1 MPSDPIHSTDDSFE
15 DDEPIGSEDYEP
27 IGNAIAPKD
36 DDLDLNGESETIDA
50 DETETVKHDEPPGWR
65 MGGSLPEMM
74 KPRKPVIHL
83 TAVMPSL
90 LDLHQQRS
98 DFNEDAEWS
107 PSLTP
112 QGIGIDVDP

>member
-1 MPSDPIHSTDDSFE
+1 
-15 DDEPIGSEDYEP
+15 
-27 IGNAIAPKD
+27 
-36 DDLDLNGESETIDA
+36 
-50 DETETVKHDEPPGWR
+50 
-65 MGGSLPEMM
+65 MGGSIPEMM

-90 LDLHQQRS
+90 LDLHQQRG
-98 DFNEDAEWS
+98 DLNEDAEWS

>member
-1 MPSDPIHSTDDSFE
+1 
-15 DDEPIGSEDYEP
+15 
-27 IGNAIAPKD
+27 
-36 DDLDLNGESETIDA
+36 
-50 DETETVKHDEPPGWR
+50 

-98 DFNEDAEWS
+98 DLNEDAEWS

-112 QGIGIDVDP
+112 QGIGIDVDPWNHGSKRDSVVLIEVSKSIRLRVNGITPTLSLIKLTVT

>member
-1 MPSDPIHSTDDSFE
+1 
-15 DDEPIGSEDYEP
+15 
-27 IGNAIAPKD
+27 
-36 DDLDLNGESETIDA
+36 
-50 DETETVKHDEPPGWR
+50 
-65 MGGSLPEMM
+65 MGGSIPEMM

-98 DFNEDAEWS
+98 DLNEDAEWS